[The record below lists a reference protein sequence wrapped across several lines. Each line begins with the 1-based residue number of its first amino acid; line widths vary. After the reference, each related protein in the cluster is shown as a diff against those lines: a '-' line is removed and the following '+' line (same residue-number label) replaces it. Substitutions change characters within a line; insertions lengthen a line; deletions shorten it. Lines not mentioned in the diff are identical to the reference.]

1 MGLGGLLSHTDMVV
15 KRSQHGFHAARVPQ
29 KLRLLGLAVCTLA
42 FFCGVL
48 RGDEVL
54 DREYKVK
61 AAFVY
66 NFLKFVEGGRF
77 TPAQEAGTQRPDPN
91 DPIVVGILGV
101 PPSRVAFEELKDKK
115 VGTRPVQIRWFKGLT
130 QLAGEDGNVPS
141 AHPDLD
147 AIRKCHVLFFCPS
160 EKELLPRMLSSLR
173 NDGLLTVGDVPWFLE
188 TGGVINLLIEDKK
201 VRFEVNLAATAR
213 ARLTIRS
220 SLLRLAARTVEHD
233 RLETPDDQEKPGGS
247 SHP

>member
-1 MGLGGLLSHTDMVV
+1 MGLGGLLSLTEMVV

-29 KLRLLGLAVCTLA
+29 RLRLLGLAACTLV

-77 TPAQEAGTQRPDPN
+77 TPAQEAGTDQPDPN
-91 DPIVVGILGV
+91 DPIVVGVLGV
-101 PPSRVAFEELKDKK
+101 PPSRIAFEELKDKK
-115 VGTRPVQIRWFKGLT
+115 VGNRSVQIRWFQGLE
-130 QLAGEDGNVPS
+130 QLAGEDGNIPS
-141 AHPDLD
+141 VHPDLD
-147 AIRKCHVLFFCPS
+147 AIRKCHMLFFCLS
-160 EKELLPRMLSSLR
+160 ERPFLTPVLSSLR
-173 NDGLLTVGDVPWFLE
+173 DNGILTVGDVPGFLE
-188 TGGVINLLIEDKK
+188 AGGVINLLIADKK

>member
-1 MGLGGLLSHTDMVV
+1 MANGCGW
-15 KRSQHGFHAARVPQ
+15 RSLP
-29 KLRLLGLAVCTLA
+29 LLLGATL
-42 FFCGVL
+42 VL
-48 RGDEVL
+48 SLWVAPAPADETI
-54 DREYKVK
+54 DREYRIK

-77 TPAQEAGTQRPDPN
+77 TQAQEAGTQQPDPN

-115 VGTRPVQIRWFKGLT
+115 VGTRPVQIRWFKGLG

-160 EKELLPRMLSSLR
+160 EREFLPRMLSWLR
-173 NDGLLTVGDVPWFLE
+173 NDGLLTIGDVPRFLE
-188 TGGVINLLIEDKK
+188 TGGAINLLIEDKK

-233 RLETPDDQEKPGGS
+233 RLEIRDDQEKPGGS